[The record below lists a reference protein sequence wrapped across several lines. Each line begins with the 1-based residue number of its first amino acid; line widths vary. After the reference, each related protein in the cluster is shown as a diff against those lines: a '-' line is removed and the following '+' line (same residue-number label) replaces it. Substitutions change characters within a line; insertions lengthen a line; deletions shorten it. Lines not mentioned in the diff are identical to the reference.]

1 MSDIIEGRQPVLE
14 ALRSGRAV
22 NRVILA
28 RDSERHGIV
37 TEIVELARSRG
48 IPYEY
53 VDRVILEKHASTPV
67 HQGVVAYAAAKEYIS
82 LEELLAISAEKG
94 EAPFYCIVDGLEDP
108 HNLGAIMRTA
118 DAAGIHGIIIR
129 NRREV
134 GLTPI
139 VAKASA
145 GAIEYVPVA
154 RVANIAQTIEVLKKK
169 GVWVVG
175 IEASGKTPFDKV
187 DFKLPTAIVVG
198 GEGAGIAELVRKK
211 CDVLASIPMR
221 GNISS
226 LNASVAAALVMYEA
240 YRQRTH

>member
-1 MSDIIEGRQPVLE
+1 
-14 ALRSGRAV
+14 
-22 NRVILA
+22 
-28 RDSERHGIV
+28 
-37 TEIVELARSRG
+37 
-48 IPYEY
+48 
-53 VDRVILEKHASTPV
+53 
-67 HQGVVAYAAAKEYIS
+67 VVAFAAAKEYIT
-82 LEELLAISAEKG
+82 LEELLSISVEKG
-94 EAPFYCIVDGLEDP
+94 EPPLYCILDGLEDP

-118 DAAGIHGIIIR
+118 DAAGVHGIIIR

-134 GLTPI
+134 GLTPV

-154 RVANIAQTIEVLKKK
+154 RVANIAQTIEALKKK

-175 IEASGKTPFDKV
+175 VEASGEIPFDKV

-198 GEGAGIAELVRKK
+198 GEGAGIADLVRKK

-221 GNISS
+221 GKISS

-240 YRQRTH
+240 YRQRTC